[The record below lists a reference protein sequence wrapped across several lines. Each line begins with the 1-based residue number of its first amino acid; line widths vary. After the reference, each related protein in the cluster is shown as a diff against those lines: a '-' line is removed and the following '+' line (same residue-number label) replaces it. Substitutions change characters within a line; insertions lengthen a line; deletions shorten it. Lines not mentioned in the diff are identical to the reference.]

1 MTKSIFYPK
10 LQLNNM
16 ILFFIFLLLVSPAKA
31 ENYFIEKV
39 IRVTDGDTFVI
50 DTSEKSSILREL
62 GLSVRILG
70 IDTPEKKG
78 KCKKEKDLA
87 LKATELTK
95 KLIENKIIKIT
106 DIKWD
111 KYGGRINAKVF
122 VNDLNVGDELI
133 KKNLA
138 VLYFGEKKNKNWCK

>member
-1 MTKSIFYPK
+1 
-10 LQLNNM
+10 M
-16 ILFFIFLLLVSPAKA
+16 ILFFIFLLLISPAKA
-31 ENYFIEKV
+31 ENYYIEKV

-87 LKATELTK
+87 LKAQELTK
-95 KLIENKIIKIT
+95 KLIENQIIELT
-106 DIKWD
+106 NIKWD

-122 VNDLNVGDELI
+122 VNDLNVGDELL
-133 KKNLA
+133 KRNLA
-138 VLYFGEKKNKNWCK
+138 VPYFGEKKQKGWCK

>member
-31 ENYFIEKV
+31 ENYYIEKV

-78 KCKKEKDLA
+78 KCQKEKDLA
-87 LKATELTK
+87 TKATELTK
-95 KLIENKIIKIT
+95 KLIENKTIKLT

-122 VNDLNVGDELI
+122 INDLNVGDELI
-133 KKNLA
+133 KRNLA
-138 VLYFGEKKNKNWCK
+138 RAYYGEKKKSWCK

>member
-1 MTKSIFYPK
+1 MTRSLTYPK
-10 LQLNNM
+10 LPLNNM
-16 ILFFIFLLLVSPAKA
+16 IILFIFLLLISPAKA

-95 KLIENKIIKIT
+95 KT
-106 DIKWD
+106 
-111 KYGGRINAKVF
+111 Y
-122 VNDLNVGDELI
+122 
-133 KKNLA
+133 
-138 VLYFGEKKNKNWCK
+138 

>member
-31 ENYFIEKV
+31 ENYYIEKV